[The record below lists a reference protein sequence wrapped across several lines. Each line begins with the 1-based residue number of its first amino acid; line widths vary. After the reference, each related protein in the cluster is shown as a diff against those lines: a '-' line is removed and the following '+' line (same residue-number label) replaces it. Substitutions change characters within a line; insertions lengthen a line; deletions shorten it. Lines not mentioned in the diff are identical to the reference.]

1 MTNNT
6 NKSQKQ
12 FLVES
17 TTPLHFHFSTFS
29 EMEKYGKNWSFHCR
43 YRFGKHK
50 FYGEFDICQNEHFQ
64 LASAYYNDGL
74 MYNGYAPQDTITLT
88 FCAKKSSSLTANRKI
103 LEVGD
108 ILIVDDSKE
117 YEIIYNDSIELK
129 LISLRKEF
137 VSQHFPYLFTLVDEV
152 YRDNNNIIEKFF
164 SKVFKTKH
172 TCTEQEIE
180 LELLRVLQ
188 SLNLSSQSPVNKKLT
203 KKEALLFTIRD
214 YILNNLQYNNIKIK
228 KLLSLFNISERSLQ
242 NGFKK
247 IFGITPKKFLNI
259 LRLNEAHK
267 ELKGRKDEQ
276 RISEIAIK
284 WGFENF
290 GRFSKDYQQFYNV
303 LPSQDIEQGTEQLN
317 D

>member
-1 MTNNT
+1 MTHNT

-29 EMEKYGKNWSFHCR
+29 KMEEFGKNWSFHCR

-64 LASAYYNDGL
+64 LASAHYDDGM
-74 MYNGYAPQDTITLT
+74 MYNGYAPLDTITLT
-88 FCAKKSSSLTANRKI
+88 LCVKKSSSLTANRKI
-103 LEVGD
+103 LEEGD
-108 ILIVDDSKE
+108 ILIVDDAQE
-117 YEIIYNDSIELK
+117 YEIIFNDSIELK

-137 VSQHFPYLFTLVDEV
+137 ISKHFPYLFRLIDEV
-152 YRDNNNIIEKFF
+152 YRDNNNVIEKFF
-164 SKVFKTKH
+164 SRIFKTKH

-188 SLNLSSQSPVNKKLT
+188 SLNLSSQTPVNKNLT

-214 YILNNLQYNNIKIK
+214 YMLNNLQSNIKIK
-228 KLLSLFNISERSLQ
+228 EIYSIFNISERSLQ

-247 IFGITPKKFLNI
+247 IFGISPKRFLKV

-267 ELKGRKDEQ
+267 DIKERKNNQ
-276 RISEIAIK
+276 NIGEIAMK

>member
-1 MTNNT
+1 
-6 NKSQKQ
+6 
-12 FLVES
+12 L
-17 TTPLHFHFSTFS
+17 
-29 EMEKYGKNWSFHCR
+29 
-43 YRFGKHK
+43 
-50 FYGEFDICQNEHFQ
+50 
-64 LASAYYNDGL
+64 
-74 MYNGYAPQDTITLT
+74 GY
-88 FCAKKSSSLTANRKI
+88 
-103 LEVGD
+103 
-108 ILIVDDSKE
+108 
-117 YEIIYNDSIELK
+117 II
-129 LISLRKEF
+129 
-137 VSQHFPYLFTLVDEV
+137 
-152 YRDNNNIIEKFF
+152 NNNIIEKFF